1 MVVVLLDGVVSA
13 FEFLRGNNLN
23 LGAMNLNLNLPASV
37 KESIRQ
43 TISQNV
49 VVAVDRIF
57 SFGSTREG
65 QSECVLSDSNRG
77 LSGQMIHSP
86 GWTYYERKVY
96 SVNCSSNFECPSGK
110 CINQTSVCDGLDD
123 CGDRSDEIVC
133 QSQLDF
139 QIRLA
144 GSNKTNEGRVEV
156 KVFGQWG
163 AICDDH
169 FSANDANVICRQLG
183 FPLGASQALSH
194 STFGRVL
201 QFCGGWQL
209 PRILVHPSQNLVRIF
224 RIFPES

>member
-1 MVVVLLDGVVSA
+1 
-13 FEFLRGNNLN
+13 
-23 LGAMNLNLNLPASV
+23 
-37 KESIRQ
+37 
-43 TISQNV
+43 
-49 VVAVDRIF
+49 
-57 SFGSTREG
+57 
-65 QSECVLSDSNRG
+65 
-77 LSGQMIHSP
+77 MIHSP

-110 CINQTSVCDGLDD
+110 CINQTSVCDGRDD

-156 KVFGQWG
+156 KGLTFIFLFRFKFFFLISIDFLTVFGQWG

-194 STFGRVL
+194 STFGP
-201 QFCGGWQL
+201 GS
-209 PRILVHPSQNLVRIF
+209 PILMDDVMCRGNETSLADCMSLLCSSLAHL
-224 RIFPES
+224 